1 MIDSG
6 KETAPD
12 ARSWL
17 PSPQPAASGM
27 RVGHPT
33 TLALYCLACA
43 LWLWAPATLAS
54 QAAVPVPVGEWG
66 GEHLRM
72 VVSET
77 GVRIEFDC
85 AAGAIDQPLATA
97 ADGTFA
103 EDGLYAAERGGPI
116 DPEQPPRPT
125 YAARYEGRIDGTVM
139 TMTVVAPEY
148 RGFVGTFT
156 VELGRRALLEK
167 CL

>member
-1 MIDSG
+1 
-6 KETAPD
+6 
-12 ARSWL
+12 
-17 PSPQPAASGM
+17 
-27 RVGHPT
+27 
-33 TLALYCLACA
+33 
-43 LWLWAPATLAS
+43 
-54 QAAVPVPVGEWG
+54 
-66 GEHLRM
+66 M